1 MSWSRR
7 KVSFDISGASCVEL
21 NHTLGLIVEK
31 ERALDI
37 DMQTTRKMAV
47 CVRVGHRRW

>member
-1 MSWSRR
+1 MEQ
-7 KVSFDISGASCVEL
+7 KVFFNISGASCVEL
-21 NHTLGLIVEK
+21 NHTLGLIVEE

-47 CVRVGHRRW
+47 WCVRVGHRRC